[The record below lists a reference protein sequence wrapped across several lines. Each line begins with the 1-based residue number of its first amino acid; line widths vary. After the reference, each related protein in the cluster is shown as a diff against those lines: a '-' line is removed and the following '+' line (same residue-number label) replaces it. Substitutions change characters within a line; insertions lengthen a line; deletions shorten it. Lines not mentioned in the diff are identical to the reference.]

1 MKCLN
6 TECGSPRANEIN
18 ISMNV
23 SETEESLGTE
33 YTGTTEYGDCSNMIG
48 TFCFDCE
55 TSTYVDGWYGE
66 VVRFVDGTPDRDILS
81 MRESFHNSYG
91 TDNVAALHAAYD
103 LICYLE
109 QRGVI

>member
-1 MKCLN
+1 
-6 TECGSPRANEIN
+6 
-18 ISMNV
+18 MNV